1 MRKRRESDGSRNEDG
16 TPIRD
21 KNKASVREP
30 SVNDEIRQRMR
41 KRIQMMEDSDP
52 EEDVK
57 WRESDVF

>member
-1 MRKRRESDGSRNEDG
+1 M
-16 TPIRD
+16 
-21 KNKASVREP
+21 REP

>member
-1 MRKRRESDGSRNEDG
+1 M
-16 TPIRD
+16 
-21 KNKASVREP
+21 REP
-30 SVNDEIRQRMR
+30 SVNDEICQRMR